1 MMDKKT
7 YEYMKE
13 RTKEYE
19 SLECRIRNLN
29 KMLESLRNKS
39 DSRING
45 ITPYHKD
52 DVVHICEALIPI
64 IQERI
69 NDIEAHKE
77 EI

>member
-1 MMDKKT
+1 MDKKT

-19 SLECRIRNLN
+19 SLECRINSLR
-29 KMLESLRNKS
+29 KILESLSSKS

-45 ITPYHKD
+45 RTPYSKD
-52 DVVHICEALIPI
+52 DVVFICEALIPA
-64 IQERI
+64 IQTRI